1 MQFHQTST
9 TRMCAVRKS
18 LMTALA
24 AVTAAIVAV
33 SVAPIGAVF
42 AGAGGGCTVAVPE
55 PSTMAIVAGGGG
67 GGLFFSPPQAEERKR
82 VGLGVACLRPRP
94 SFFFFVCFFSSLLRS

>member
-1 MQFHQTST
+1 M
-9 TRMCAVRKS
+9 RKS

-55 PSTMAIVAGGGG
+55 PSTMAIVA
-67 GGLFFSPPQAEERKR
+67 
-82 VGLGVACLRPRP
+82 VGVAGILYLHRRKA
-94 SFFFFVCFFSSLLRS
+94 RK